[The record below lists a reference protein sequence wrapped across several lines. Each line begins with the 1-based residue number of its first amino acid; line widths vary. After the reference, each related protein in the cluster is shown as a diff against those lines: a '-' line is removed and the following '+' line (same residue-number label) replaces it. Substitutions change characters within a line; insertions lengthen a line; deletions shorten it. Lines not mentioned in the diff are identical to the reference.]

1 MNGSSKIKN
10 RTTRA
15 RNRNNELTLVA
26 SCTHGE
32 GCRAQWALHGPK
44 RKQSGEEEQAFQR
57 VSCGC
62 RKVLIPM
69 YKAIAIVAVIVIFR
83 WQHQPATTM
92 VATLRTTATKWYM
105 RHIGWGYIVNE
116 CHCTHLL
123 AGGFASGGFAG
134 GLLGSGHGVMWLKS

>member
-1 MNGSSKIKN
+1 
-10 RTTRA
+10 
-15 RNRNNELTLVA
+15 
-26 SCTHGE
+26 
-32 GCRAQWALHGPK
+32 
-44 RKQSGEEEQAFQR
+44 
-57 VSCGC
+57 
-62 RKVLIPM
+62 M

-105 RHIGWGYIVNE
+105 RHIRWGYIVNE

-134 GLLGSGHGVMWLKS
+134 GLLGSGHGDGVVEKLVLFVRELVTVASKLKLWQKVLAGCAPGWEWRPLLRNSTKLRRDELQNLCRE